1 MYKLRIKYHKEHH
14 LRFVAHLEMVRLME
28 RVFRRMNLPLKY
40 TEGFNPHPRIS
51 FASPLSVGVESVAE
65 LLDVELMEKM
75 SIKTIL
81 ERSQG
86 ALPRGLV
93 FETAKYVTDKRS
105 LMSLVTWAEYT
116 VQVDCFVEAWRMKEV
131 IGELMAMETLMAE
144 KKGGKSDGKTVDIR
158 PQIDEITLIPSEQGA
173 TLRMVLA
180 NGSGGSLK
188 PELVVQTLSRIG
200 GIELGIEKI
209 IRTNLYTTIDGKR
222 TELLEIN

>member
-28 RVFRRMNLPLKY
+28 RVFRRMDLPLHY
-40 TEGFNPHPRIS
+40 TQGFNPHPRIS

-65 LLDVELMEKM
+65 LLDVELIEQMPVQEV
-75 SIKTIL
+75 L
-81 ERSQG
+81 DRAQQ
-86 ALPRGLV
+86 ALPRGLT
-93 FETAKYVTDKRS
+93 FETAKYVEDKRS

-116 VQVDCFVEAWRMKEV
+116 VLLDCFIEAWRMKEL
-131 IGELMAMETLMAE
+131 IGQVLAMETLPVQ

-158 PQIDEITLIPSEQGA
+158 AQIAEIDMVDSEQGA

-188 PELVVQTLSRIG
+188 PELLVQTLG
-200 GIELGIEKI
+200 TLGNTELTIEKVV
-209 IRTNLYTTIDGKR
+209 RTNLYTTEDNKR
-222 TELLEIN
+222 LEILEIN

>member
-28 RVFRRMNLPLKY
+28 RVFRRMDLPLHY
-40 TEGFNPHPRIS
+40 TQGFNPHPRIS

-65 LLDVELMEKM
+65 LLDVELIEQMPVQEV
-75 SIKTIL
+75 L
-81 ERSQG
+81 ARAQQ
-86 ALPRGLV
+86 ALPRGLT
-93 FETAKYVTDKRS
+93 FETAKYVEDKRS

-116 VQVDCFVEAWRMKEV
+116 VLLDCFIEAWRMKAL
-131 IGELMAMETLMAE
+131 IGQVLAMETLPVQ

-158 PQIDEITLIPSEQGA
+158 AQIAEIDMVDSEQGA

-188 PELVVQTLSRIG
+188 PELLVQTLG
-200 GIELGIEKI
+200 TLGNTELTIEKVV
-209 IRTNLYTTIDGKR
+209 RTNLYTTEDNKR
-222 TELLEIN
+222 LEILEIN

>member
-28 RVFRRMNLPLKY
+28 RVFRRMGLPLRY

-65 LLDVELMEKM
+65 LLDVELTEKM
-75 SIKTIL
+75 PVKEVL
-81 ERSQG
+81 ARAHG
-86 ALPRGLV
+86 ALPRGLS
-93 FETAKYVTDKRS
+93 FETAKYVEDKRS

-116 VQVDCFVEAWRMKEV
+116 VQIDCFIEAWRMKE
-131 IGELMAMETLMAE
+131 IIHQLMATETLPMK

-158 PQIDEITLIPSEQGA
+158 PQIAEIALLESEQGA

-188 PELVVQTLSRIG
+188 PELLVETLSAVG
-200 GIELGIEKI
+200 NVELRVEKVV
-209 IRTNLYTTIDGKR
+209 RTNLFTTQDEKR
-222 TELLEIN
+222 LEILEIN

>member
-1 MYKLRIKYHKEHH
+1 MYKLRIKYRKEHH

-28 RVFRRMNLPLKY
+28 RVFRRMDLPLKY

-51 FASPLSVGVESVAE
+51 FASPLSVGVESVSE

-75 SIKTIL
+75 PVDEVL
-81 ERSQG
+81 ARSHS

-93 FETAKYVTDKRS
+93 FETAKYVEDKRS

-116 VQVDCFVEAWRMKEV
+116 VLLDCFIEAWRMKE
-131 IGELMAMETLMAE
+131 IIQQLMAMDTLMVQ
-144 KKGGKSDGKTVDIR
+144 KKGGKSDGKTVNIR
-158 PQIDEITLIPSEQGA
+158 PQIDEIALIPSDQGA

-188 PELVVQTLSRIG
+188 PELLVETLSKVG
-200 GIELGIEKI
+200 NVELTIDKVV
-209 IRTNLYTTIDGKR
+209 RTNLFTTEGDQRI
-222 TELLEIN
+222 EILEIK